1 MKFWLSNVITPYD
14 MMKQS
19 LKLHDSTLKVMIS
32 EVNLEL
38 FKNVFVLYED
48 EMKRHVFELLTM
60 PQKEKLLN
68 ALPSD
73 EIVYLFKRLKRD
85 TITPLWA
92 MFKPIKRQKIQSLIK
107 YQKTKVGAMMTLDM
121 MVVDDEMTVG
131 AVMKQLIH
139 QTEDQDFIDVIWVV
153 DEKSRL
159 AGYVGLNDLVISRK
173 QMLIKNIMETQFDTV
188 HPEDDIE
195 HAIDYITDYDELAMA
210 VIDDANHI
218 IGMISADDILEEVVD
233 QLDEDYMALAGLM
246 SFDHEDLSIE
256 RYQKRMPW
264 LLVALMLNII
274 MITVLTSF
282 ETTLSAVT
290 ALVLFQPL
298 VLGMAGNIATQ
309 SLGVTIL
316 DLDEDDFSMKRH
328 VRRELLIGSLNALLI
343 GAFGYVLSTLFL
355 WITGVHHVFEIS
367 SVVSVSIVLGMLVA
381 STMGYLIPIVL
392 KHFNKDPAVAS
403 GPLITTLNDFISLLI
418 YFSVATLLL
427 I

>member
-1 MKFWLSNVITPYD
+1 MKFWLSKELTPYD

-19 LKLHDSTLKVMIS
+19 LKLHDSTLKIMIN
-32 EVNLEL
+32 EVNIEL
-38 FKNVFVLYED
+38 FKSVFVLYED
-48 EMKRHVFELLTM
+48 EMKQHVFELLTM
-60 PQKEKLLN
+60 PQKETLLN
-68 ALPSD
+68 SLPSD
-73 EIVYLFKRLKRD
+73 EIVYLFKLFERD
-85 TITPLWA
+85 TIQVLWTI
-92 MFKPIKRQKIQSLIK
+92 FKPIKRQKIQSLIK
-107 YQKTKVGAMMTLDM
+107 YHETKVGAMMTLDM

-139 QTEDQDFIDVIWVV
+139 QTEDHDFIDVIWVV
-153 DEKSRL
+153 DEQSKL
-159 AGYVGLNDLVISRK
+159 VGYVELNDLVISRK
-173 QMLIKNIMETQFDTV
+173 QMRIKNIMETQFETV
-188 HPEDDIE
+188 HPDDDIKI
-195 HAIDYITDYDELAMA
+195 AIDYITDYDEVAMP
-210 VIDDANHI
+210 VIDESHHI

-246 SFDHEDLSIE
+246 SFEHEDLSIE

-282 ETTLSAVT
+282 EATLSAVT

-316 DLDEDDFSMKRH
+316 ELDEDDFSIKRH
-328 VRRELLIGSLNALLI
+328 VRRELLIGSLNALFI
-343 GAFGYVLSTLFL
+343 GAFGYVLSTVFL
-355 WITGVHHVFEIS
+355 WMTGNHHSTEIS
-367 SVVSVSIVLGMLVA
+367 TVVSISIVIAMIVS

-392 KHFNKDPAVAS
+392 KHLNKDPAVAS